1 MGGVE
6 RARARVRELTP
17 LLFNFDLPIMPS
29 FQSVPDTNSPYM
41 RAIMDQYNVQIIPRP
56 KQKNF
61 HALTIVVKGCEWE
74 CARVKEATLLL
85 MEHLCKVSN
94 ENMRNA

>member
-1 MGGVE
+1 
-6 RARARVRELTP
+6 
-17 LLFNFDLPIMPS
+17 
-29 FQSVPDTNSPYM
+29 M

-61 HALTIVVKGCEWE
+61 HAMTIVVKGCEWE

-85 MEHLCKVSN
+85 MEHLCKV
-94 ENMRNA
+94 RNNIDPCIFSSKWFQMPFIYEFCIFISF

>member
-1 MGGVE
+1 MQVSPYYYYLI
-6 RARARVRELTP
+6 V
-17 LLFNFDLPIMPS
+17 LL
-29 FQSVPDTNSPYM
+29 QSALDTNSPYL

-61 HALTIVVKGCEWE
+61 HAMTVVVKGCEWE

-85 MEHLCKVSN
+85 MEHLCKVCFLSPTN
-94 ENMRNA
+94 

>member
-1 MGGVE
+1 
-6 RARARVRELTP
+6 
-17 LLFNFDLPIMPS
+17 
-29 FQSVPDTNSPYM
+29 M

-61 HALTIVVKGCEWE
+61 HAMTIVVKGCEWE

-85 MEHLCKVSN
+85 MEHLCKV
-94 ENMRNA
+94 RNNIDFFFSFSLYRRDYKFTGVYEY

>member
-1 MGGVE
+1 
-6 RARARVRELTP
+6 
-17 LLFNFDLPIMPS
+17 
-29 FQSVPDTNSPYM
+29 M

-61 HALTIVVKGCEWE
+61 HAMTIVVKGCEWE

-85 MEHLCKVSN
+85 MEHLCKVASVN
-94 ENMRNA
+94 FTPCHDKYCLRALVQFRFS

>member
-1 MGGVE
+1 
-6 RARARVRELTP
+6 
-17 LLFNFDLPIMPS
+17 
-29 FQSVPDTNSPYM
+29 M

-61 HALTIVVKGCEWE
+61 HAMTIVVKGCEWE

-85 MEHLCKVSN
+85 MEHLCKV
-94 ENMRNA
+94 RNDICRSLHLIIEVITNAIH

>member
-1 MGGVE
+1 
-6 RARARVRELTP
+6 
-17 LLFNFDLPIMPS
+17 
-29 FQSVPDTNSPYM
+29 M

-61 HALTIVVKGCEWE
+61 HAMTIVVKGCEWE

-85 MEHLCKVSN
+85 MEHLCKVRNNIDFDGSILHRLIYT
-94 ENMRNA
+94 EYYMYNMNIIIVYSEQWEWR

>member
-1 MGGVE
+1 
-6 RARARVRELTP
+6 
-17 LLFNFDLPIMPS
+17 
-29 FQSVPDTNSPYM
+29 M

-61 HALTIVVKGCEWE
+61 HAMTIVVKGCEWE

-85 MEHLCKVSN
+85 MEHLCKVRNSSYLSTRSN
-94 ENMRNA
+94 LYSKLTFFRTMGVEETPGQCLSS

>member
-1 MGGVE
+1 MSGVE
-6 RARARVRELTP
+6 KARARVRELTP

-29 FQSVPDTNSPYM
+29 FQTAPDTNNPFM
-41 RAIMDQYNVQIIPRP
+41 RAIQDQYNVQIMFRQ

-61 HALTIVVKGCEWE
+61 HATTVVVKGCEWE

-85 MEHLCKVSN
+85 MDHLFKVGPPL
-94 ENMRNA
+94 AA

>member
-1 MGGVE
+1 
-6 RARARVRELTP
+6 
-17 LLFNFDLPIMPS
+17 
-29 FQSVPDTNSPYM
+29 M

-61 HALTIVVKGCEWE
+61 HAMTIVVKGCEWE

-85 MEHLCKVSN
+85 MEHLCKVR
-94 ENMRNA
+94 NMV

>member
-1 MGGVE
+1 
-6 RARARVRELTP
+6 
-17 LLFNFDLPIMPS
+17 
-29 FQSVPDTNSPYM
+29 M

-61 HALTIVVKGCEWE
+61 HAVTIVVKGCEWE

-85 MEHLCKVSN
+85 MDHLCKVSR
-94 ENMRNA
+94 ERNILLKLPMLNFNYLCSGIGKCSGVHDHGDLSPASRHGAREREY